1 MTIYFFSRHNM
12 ISDYTAKI
20 FVTNFSNNVLSVNH
34 EIAEERRVV
43 HHNIIKNKN
52 KHFDHLIIGSSR
64 VMQFGNLTG
73 FQNSLN
79 LGVSGA
85 NLSDIKHIYKLTKEN
100 KITYDTIIFD
110 FNPWLTIDGS
120 DSRYKQFSL
129 FHRFKYAIN
138 DIIKFNYNLEDII
151 TLLGTVNNYSYSF
164 HVANE
169 NETKLHSF
177 FIKNKDGSIQQ
188 KALTLK
194 DRTSQIQSFSKGLY
208 QMASFET
215 VNYQMLNET
224 IQLFNEASQQGICIV
239 TLTPFHMEMYEKN
252 KNDIRVKN
260 ILIAEDAF
268 KNSIHNFNIY
278 GSFNP
283 SKISVNESDF
293 LDGFH
298 LKEDAIY
305 KIFNTQTT
313 ASKSNHIHLG
323 SN

>member
-20 FVTNFSNNVLSVNH
+20 FVSTFSNNTLSVKH

-64 VMQFGNLTG
+64 VMQFGTLTG

-85 NLSDIKHIYKLTKEN
+85 NLTDIKHIYKLTKEN
-100 KITYDTIIFD
+100 NITYDTIIFD
-110 FNPWLTIDGS
+110 FNPWLIIDGS
-120 DSRYKQFSL
+120 DSRYKQFSN
-129 FHRFKYAIN
+129 FHKFKYAIY
-138 DIIKFNYNLEDII
+138 DIFKFNYNLEDII
-151 TLLGTVNNYSYSF
+151 TIFGTLNNYSNSF
-164 HVANE
+164 QVANN
-169 NETKLHSF
+169 NEIKQHSY
-177 FIKNKDGSIQQ
+177 FIKNTDGSIQQ
-188 KALTLK
+188 KALSSK
-194 DRTSQIQSFSKGLY
+194 DRTTQIQSFSKGLY
-208 QMASFET
+208 QMGSFKT
-215 VNYQMLNET
+215 INYQMLNET
-224 IQLFNEASQQGICIV
+224 IKLFNEASKKGICLV

-260 ILIAEDAF
+260 IFIIEDAF

-278 GSFNP
+278 GSFNH
-283 SKISVNESDF
+283 SKINVNETDF

-313 ASKSNHIHLG
+313 TSKSNQTH
-323 SN
+323 

>member
-1 MTIYFFSRHNM
+1 MTIYFLSRHNM

-20 FVTNFSNNVLSVNH
+20 FVSKFSNNVISVKH

-43 HHNIIKNKN
+43 HHNILKNKN
-52 KHFDHLIIGSSR
+52 KHFDYLIIGSSR

-110 FNPWLTIDGS
+110 FNPWLTIEGS
-120 DSRYKQFSL
+120 DSRYKQFSQL
-129 FHRFKYAIN
+129 HRFKYAIY
-138 DIIKFNYNLEDII
+138 DILTFNYNLEDII
-151 TLLGTVNNYSYSF
+151 TILGILNNYSYSF
-164 HVANE
+164 HVAND
-169 NETKLHSF
+169 NEIKLHSF
-177 FIKNKDGSIQQ
+177 FIKNTDGSIQQ
-188 KALTLK
+188 KALSSK
-194 DRTSQIQSFSKGLY
+194 NRTSQIQSFSKGLY

-215 VNYQMLNET
+215 INYQMLNET
-224 IQLFNEASQQGICIV
+224 IELFNEASQKGICLV
-239 TLTPFHMEMYEKN
+239 TLTPFHMHMYENN

-260 ILIAEDAF
+260 IFIAEDAF
-268 KNSIHNFNIY
+268 KKSIHNFNIY
-278 GSFNP
+278 GSFDP
-283 SKISVNESDF
+283 SKVNVNESDF

-298 LKEDAIY
+298 LKENAIY

-313 ASKSNHIHLG
+313 ASKSNQTHQG